1 MSLLTAHCIW
11 KHFGSF
17 PALRNLSFTVEPA
30 QCVALIGR
38 NGAGKTTLLRILAGL
53 SCPTEGTFASQAR
66 SSLLGHGIGV
76 YDELSAREN
85 LRFFASL
92 SSNRDQHPVDVEAWL
107 EKVNLLH
114 VAHAPLREYSRGMR
128 QRLALA
134 RAFMSQPELLLLDEP
149 FTSLDDKATA
159 LLQSLLSEALARGTA
174 VVLSTHQIPEA
185 MALASHILFLEKG
198 KLNYAGPRPPEMLD
212 DSKWV
217 YQTYGEPAQ

>member
-1 MSLLTAHCIW
+1 MSLLSAQRIW

-53 SCPTEGTFASQAR
+53 SRPTEGTFSCGTPNSPAR

-92 SSNRDQHPVDVEAWL
+92 SQHPVNVEAWL
-107 EKVNLLH
+107 EKVNLTH
-114 VAHAPLREYSRGMR
+114 VANAQLREYSRGMR

-134 RAFMSQPELLLLDEP
+134 RAFMSEPDLLLLDEP

-159 LLQSLLSEALARGTA
+159 LLQSLLAEALGRGAA

-217 YQTYGEPAQ
+217 YQTYGEAQ